1 MIGSFV
7 VSSARCYQP
16 RFLVNSVS
24 KCIAPYAQLRFFS
37 DASASAVALDTP
49 STGRIYRK
57 GEVNVDGTQK
67 TKKKVIPEKND
78 ADAALQEQI
87 MTMLNDRFYLSLRK
101 ELKDAQNEKLLVDQD
116 VEDLKS
122 EISKYFHIKHID
134 GGRVVTL
141 KSRKEVIQSGITLS
155 VKFRIDDINRDY
167 MKRMNRKLFNF
178 MKAMQIETKELESV
192 DPLEHFQR
200 IKPINKERE
209 HGFNAEIDFSDG
221 RQSLLIACVAGNYG
235 VAIKSLK
242 YKAISSLRYRKVS
255 NDPRQDEQRYS
266 PDFQR
271 LSPLLQKEV
280 YTLLDNALID
290 DVLGQFILA
299 YSQETE
305 TNEYIRWLPQIT
317 EFVFPIDQSL
327 FTTEKIKEFIRK

>member
-1 MIGSFV
+1 M
-7 VSSARCYQP
+7 
-16 RFLVNSVS
+16 LSVS
-24 KCIAPYAQLRFFS
+24 FSDKKRFEMCRTVRSATIFLS
-37 DASASAVALDTP
+37 DASASEVTLDTP

-57 GEVNVDGTQK
+57 GEVKVDGTLK

-78 ADAALQEQI
+78 TDAALQEQI

-101 ELKDAQNEKLLVDQD
+101 ELKDAENEKLTVDQD

-122 EISKYFHIKHID
+122 EISKYFHIKHND

-141 KSRKEVIQSGITLS
+141 KSRKEVIQGGISLS

-200 IKPINKERE
+200 IKPINKEKE
-209 HGFNAEIDFSDG
+209 YGFNAEINFSDG
-221 RQSLLIACVAGNYG
+221 KQSLLIDCVAGNYG

-242 YKAISSLRYRKVS
+242 YKAISSLRFRKVS
-255 NDPRQDEQRYS
+255 SDPRQDQERYS

-271 LSPLLQKEV
+271 LPPLLQKEL

-305 TNEYIRWLPQIT
+305 MKEYIRWLPQIT

-327 FTTEKIKEFIRK
+327 LTTEKIQEFIRK